1 MRISQLKKRLTPV
14 VTGAKCAVAIPV
26 PGPVLR
32 DAVLQAHL
40 DPAVRQ
46 IDYLPH
52 ARLSGQQVALN
63 AILLIRDD
71 ARYILSIA
79 EVGRA
84 RDLDDGEVRL
94 ITFEEQGLRLL
105 ELTPEEIRQE
115 PRLSNVR
122 EVWKHSRTHVHL
134 KDRLQIMAVLADEGS
149 LSLGELERRVSHT
162 MDFAT
167 SVCAL
172 ACADIVELELTQR
185 PLGPRTVVRERR

>member
-1 MRISQLKKRLTPV
+1 MRISQFKKRLTPV

-26 PGPVLR
+26 SDALLR
-32 DAVLQAHL
+32 DAVIQAHL

-63 AILLIRDD
+63 AVLLIRDD
-71 ARYILSIA
+71 ARYILDIA
-79 EVGRA
+79 EAGRV
-84 RDLDDGEVRL
+84 RDLDDEGVRL
-94 ITFEEQGLRLL
+94 ITLEEQGLRLL
-105 ELTPEEIRQE
+105 ELTQAEIRQE

-122 EVWKHSRTHVHL
+122 EVWRHNRVHVPL
-134 KDRLQIMAVLADEGS
+134 RDRLQIMTALAEEGS
-149 LSLGELERRVSHT
+149 LSMAELESRVSVT
-162 MDFAT
+162 LDVAT

-172 ACADIVELELTQR
+172 ACADIVELELTQW